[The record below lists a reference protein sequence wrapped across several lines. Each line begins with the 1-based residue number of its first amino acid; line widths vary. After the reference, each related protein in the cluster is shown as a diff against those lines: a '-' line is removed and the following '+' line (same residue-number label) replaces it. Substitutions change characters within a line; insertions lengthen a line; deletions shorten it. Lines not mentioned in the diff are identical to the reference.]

1 MINFVE
7 IDIVQNEIRGRAR
20 DVAIYRTFYED
31 YLNQI
36 TFATANSEDFRTNTG
51 NGDLQYTP
59 IDSII
64 RLREIC
70 QLSVPQFSPIQT
82 MVLDQSLDMESQ

>member
-7 IDIVQNEIRGRAR
+7 LDTVKNEIKGRAR
-20 DVAIYRTFYED
+20 DVTTYRNFYRD

-36 TFATANSEDFRTNTG
+36 NPDMVSNIDLRTNTG
-51 NGDLQYTP
+51 NRDLQYTP
-59 IDSII
+59 LDSII

-70 QLSVPQFSPIQT
+70 
-82 MVLDQSLDMESQ
+82 

>member
-7 IDIVQNEIRGRAR
+7 LDIVKNEIKGRAR
-20 DVAIYRTFYED
+20 DVATYRNFYQD

-36 TFATANSEDFRTNTG
+36 TMTNASNIDLRTNTG
-51 NGDLQYTP
+51 NRDLQYTP
-59 IDSII
+59 LDSII

-70 QLSVPQFSPIQT
+70 QLSVPQFSPVQT
-82 MVLDQSLDMESQ
+82 MGLD

>member
-7 IDIVQNEIRGRAR
+7 LDIVKNEIKGRAR
-20 DVAIYRTFYED
+20 DVATYRTFYQD

-36 TFATANSEDFRTNTG
+36 TMANASNIDLRTNTG
-51 NGDLQYTP
+51 NRDLQYTP
-59 IDSII
+59 LDSII

-70 QLSVPQFSPIQT
+70 QMSVPQFSPVQT
-82 MVLDQSLDMESQ
+82 MGLDQSVDESH